1 MKLFFAINVIR
12 YSSIFFILGVLIAMF
27 FYPGGNIH
35 DPNQLGYSFTHNF
48 LSDLGGYKSHSGEIN
63 FLSST
68 FFALS
73 LSVFALA
80 GISFLLIPLIFDDD
94 RINFYFCLIG
104 AILFFIGAIF
114 FSAVGFTPYDLYFE
128 EHIFFAKNSFR
139 LMIPASFFILIALIR
154 SKISKHYLYIIS
166 VFLVST
172 IFYVIYLNIGGNPIE
187 NQDDL
192 IPNVIAQKLI
202 VFVSM
207 ICIFLVTFA
216 FSDKLN
222 QNKKYAGT

>member
-1 MKLFFAINVIR
+1 M
-12 YSSIFFILGVLIAMF
+12 
-27 FYPGGNIH
+27 
-35 DPNQLGYSFTHNF
+35 
-48 LSDLGGYKSHSGEIN
+48 
-63 FLSST
+63 
-68 FFALS
+68 
-73 LSVFALA
+73 
-80 GISFLLIPLIFDDD
+80 
-94 RINFYFCLIG
+94 
-104 AILFFIGAIF
+104 
-114 FSAVGFTPYDLYFE
+114 
-128 EHIFFAKNSFR
+128 
-139 LMIPASFFILIALIR
+139 
-154 SKISKHYLYIIS
+154 
-166 VFLVST
+166 VST

>member
-1 MKLFFAINVIR
+1 MNLFLAINVIR
-12 YSSIFFILGVLIAMF
+12 YSSIFFIFGVLVAMF

-35 DPNQLGYSFTHNF
+35 DPNQLGYSFTSNF
-48 LSDLGGYKSHSGEIN
+48 LSDLGGYESHSGEVN

-80 GISFLLIPLIFDDD
+80 GIAFLSIPLIFDDD
-94 RINFYFCLIG
+94 KINYYFSLFG

-114 FSAVGFTPYDLYFE
+114 FAAIGFTPYDLYFE
-128 EHIFFAKNSFR
+128 EHVFFAKNSFR
-139 LMIPASFFILIALIR
+139 LMIPASFFILVALIR
-154 SKISKHYLYIIS
+154 SKISKYYLYIIS
-166 VFLVST
+166 LFLVST
-172 IFYVIYLNIGGNPIE
+172 ILYVIYLNVGGNPIE
-187 NQDDL
+187 NKDDL

-216 FSDKLN
+216 FSEKLK
-222 QNKKYAGT
+222 QKQLI

>member
-1 MKLFFAINVIR
+1 M
-12 YSSIFFILGVLIAMF
+12 
-27 FYPGGNIH
+27 
-35 DPNQLGYSFTHNF
+35 
-48 LSDLGGYKSHSGEIN
+48 SDLGGYKSHSGEIN

-94 RINFYFCLIG
+94 RINFIYVL
-104 AILFFIGAIF
+104 LDNSFFIRAIF
-114 FSAVGFTPYDLYFE
+114 SPVGFTPYDLYFE
-128 EHIFFAKNSFR
+128 STFFCKKLFPFDIS
-139 LMIPASFFILIALIR
+139 SFFILIALIR
-154 SKISKHYLYIIS
+154 SKISKLYLYIIS

>member
-1 MKLFFAINVIR
+1 
-12 YSSIFFILGVLIAMF
+12 
-27 FYPGGNIH
+27 
-35 DPNQLGYSFTHNF
+35 
-48 LSDLGGYKSHSGEIN
+48 
-63 FLSST
+63 
-68 FFALS
+68 
-73 LSVFALA
+73 
-80 GISFLLIPLIFDDD
+80 
-94 RINFYFCLIG
+94 
-104 AILFFIGAIF
+104 
-114 FSAVGFTPYDLYFE
+114 
-128 EHIFFAKNSFR
+128 
-139 LMIPASFFILIALIR
+139 MIPASFFILIALIR
-154 SKISKHYLYIIS
+154 SKISKLYLYIIS

-172 IFYVIYLNIGGNPIE
+172 IFYVIYLNIGGNQIE